1 MENASL
7 FIDNNIPVS
16 YIGSSLYVLQGKD
29 WLNATNWS
37 TEKVLNF
44 IELN

>member
-16 YIGSSLYVLQGKD
+16 YIGSDIYVLGD
-29 WLNATNWS
+29 DNWLNATNWS

-44 IELN
+44 IGL